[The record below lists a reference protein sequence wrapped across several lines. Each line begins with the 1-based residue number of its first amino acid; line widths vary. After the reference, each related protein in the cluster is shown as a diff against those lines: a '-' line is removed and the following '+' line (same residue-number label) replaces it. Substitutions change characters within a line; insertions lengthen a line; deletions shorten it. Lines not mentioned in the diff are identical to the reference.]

1 MIYIYSIMTYAQI
14 QVLLIFFL
22 PLMMYLIIK
31 FIPVHDRIKKR
42 KIDAFMRFAVL
53 FTYAPILFIL
63 FGLIRSGFDTMAV
76 LDGETVYT
84 IMMSI
89 TIMFGIIMFIGAA
102 IAKGIYF
109 LVK

>member
-1 MIYIYSIMTYAQI
+1 MSAAQL
-14 QVLLIFFL
+14 QVILIFFL
-22 PLMMYLIIK
+22 PLMMFFIVRM
-31 FIPVHDRIKKR
+31 IPVKDVIKKR
-42 KIDAFMRFAVL
+42 KINAFMRFAVL

-63 FGLIRSGFDTMAV
+63 FGLISTGFDTMAV

-102 IAKGIYF
+102 IAKGFYF
-109 LVK
+109 LQA